1 MSLVDSCKRFNT
13 GLETMPG
20 TVLDDTLS
28 SETEIVT
35 EDGYVRKSP
44 EQKPLIIDPYY
55 KRKRLLKIILIA
67 AAILIIAG
75 LFFYMETEGIFNKLL
90 LR

>member
-1 MSLVDSCKRFNT
+1 MSLVDSCKKFNT
-13 GLETMPG
+13 GLETMPE
-20 TVLDDTLS
+20 TVRDDMLS

-35 EDGYVRKSP
+35 EDGYIRKSP
-44 EQKPLIIDPYY
+44 EQKPRIIDPNY

-75 LFFYMETEGIFNKLL
+75 LIFYMETEGIFTKLL
-90 LR
+90 R